1 MKSWNPFSFEQW
13 VIWIISTGA
22 AGISGTIALLTFAE
36 ARFENKE
43 QAALKHQYKDSQLEK
58 IEIKLDKID
67 SKVDRLLD
75 KSN

>member
-1 MKSWNPFSFEQW
+1 MKSWNPFTLDQW
-13 VIWIISTGA
+13 IAWIA
-22 AGISGTIALLTFAE
+22 ATAFAGVSGTIALLTFAE

-75 KSN
+75 KK

>member
-1 MKSWNPFSFEQW
+1 MKSWNPFSLAQW
-13 VIWIISTGA
+13 IAWIVATTF

-75 KSN
+75 KK